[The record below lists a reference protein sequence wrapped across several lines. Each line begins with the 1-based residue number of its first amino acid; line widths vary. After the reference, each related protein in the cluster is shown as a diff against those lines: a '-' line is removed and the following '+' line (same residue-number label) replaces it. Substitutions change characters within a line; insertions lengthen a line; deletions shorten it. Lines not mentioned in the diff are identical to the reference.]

1 MFMSMKLN
9 KPFIRLPYQFDA
21 IRLAEEVNSLS
32 SEAWMEHPSKLKGNS
47 ALALISRDAG
57 DNDEFDGHMLCTP
70 HLEKCD
76 YIQQVMAGFGE
87 VLGRSRLMQLAPGCE
102 VSSHVDF
109 NYHWYTRV
117 RIHIPVVTNP
127 DVQFYCGADSLHM
140 AAGQC
145 WIFDSWRRHNVVNN
159 GSEARVHLVI
169 DAAGSSKFWQM
180 VRQMEALDNDAFST
194 EKAIKFT
201 PYLAENSEQCKGG
214 DKPVVQTERYNISP
228 VMSPGELE
236 GLVEGVIADFEHN
249 PKNDPALIDSYRE
262 MLRSFGKDW
271 RQLWLLYG
279 YEKQGRPHYAALI
292 NSVYKGLPPDR
303 RALLTS
309 SNDVGVNPVVVQ
321 RILRAALYSESN
333 YSIG

>member
-1 MFMSMKLN
+1 MFINMKLN

-21 IRLAEEVNSLS
+21 MRLAEEVNSLR
-32 SEAWMEHPSKLKGNS
+32 SEAWMEHPAKLKGNS
-47 ALALISRDAG
+47 ALALVSRDAG

-76 YIQQVMAGFGE
+76 YIRQVMAGFGE

-117 RIHIPVVTNP
+117 RIHIPVITNE
-127 DVQFYCGADSLHM
+127 DVQFYCGSDSIHM
-140 AAGQC
+140 EAGQC

-159 GSEARVHLVI
+159 GSAARVHLVI

-180 VRQMEALDNDAFST
+180 VRQMEQFDNDFDENLAK
-194 EKAIKFT
+194 EAIKFT
-201 PYLAENSEQCKGG
+201 PYIAQN
-214 DKPVVQTERYNISP
+214 KPVVQTERYNIAP
-228 VMSPGELE
+228 IMSPGELE

-249 PKNDPALIDSYRE
+249 PKNDTVLIDSYRE
-262 MLRSFGKDW
+262 MLRDFGKDW

-279 YEKQGRPHYAALI
+279 YEKQGRPHYEALI
-292 NSVYKGLPPDR
+292 NKVYNNLPKDR
-303 RALLTS
+303 RALVTS

-321 RILRAALYSESN
+321 RILRAALYSAPS
-333 YSIG
+333 YSMG